1 MDEMANSLFVSVS
14 EIKALYE
21 LFKKISN
28 AIIDNGLIDKIF
40 DLFDTKH
47 NGILLLEEFA
57 CALSV
62 FHPNVPIDDKNDCM
76 C

>member
-62 FHPNVPIDDKNDCM
+62 FHPNVPIDEKNDCM